1 MNREDKAKLIEEL
14 NSIFSN
20 STVVVVTKQIGLT
33 VQESTSLRN
42 KMRQEGATYKVT
54 KNRISKLAIK
64 GTKYESMSELFAGPT
79 AISFSDDP
87 VVAPRI
93 ASSFAKENEKFSIIG
108 GGLDG
113 VLMSVPE
120 IEQLASL
127 PSLDQ
132 LRGKIIG
139 LLNAPA
145 QNILSVNIAV
155 ASKLTRVF
163 KARAE
168 QQL

>member
-1 MNREDKAKLIEEL
+1 MNRKEKAKLIEEL

-20 STVVVVTKQIGLT
+20 SAVVVVTKQIGLS

-42 KMRQEGATYKVT
+42 KMRQEGASYKVT

-64 GTKYESMSELFAGPT
+64 GTKYENMSELFAGPT
-79 AISFSDDP
+79 AIAFSDDP
-87 VVAPRI
+87 VVAPKI

-113 VLMSVPE
+113 VLMSVQE

-163 KARAE
+163 
-168 QQL
+168 

>member
-1 MNREDKAKLIEEL
+1 VNREDKAKLIEEL

-64 GTKYESMSELFAGPT
+64 GTKYENMSELFAGPT
-79 AISFSDDP
+79 AIAFSDDP
-87 VVAPRI
+87 VVAPKI

-163 KARAE
+163 KERAE

>member
-1 MNREDKAKLIEEL
+1 
-14 NSIFSN
+14 
-20 STVVVVTKQIGLT
+20 
-33 VQESTSLRN
+33 
-42 KMRQEGATYKVT
+42 MRHEGAKYKVT
-54 KNRISKLAIK
+54 KNRISKIAIK

-79 AISFSDDP
+79 AIAFSDDP
-87 VVAPRI
+87 VVAPKI
-93 ASSFAKENEKFSIIG
+93 ASSFAKENDKFSIIG

-113 VLMSVPE
+113 VLMSVQE

-145 QNILSVNIAV
+145 QNIVGVNIAV

-163 KARAE
+163 QARAE
-168 QQL
+168 QQ

>member
-1 MNREDKAKLIEEL
+1 MDRQQKTDLVNTLHNTFEDSA
-14 NSIFSN
+14 S
-20 STVVVVTKQIGLT
+20 VVIVHCVGLT
-33 VQESTSLRN
+33 VAESTDLRN
-42 KMRQEGATYKVT
+42 KMRNENCNFKVT

-64 GTKYESMSELFAGPT
+64 GTKYENMSELFAGPT
-79 AISFSDDP
+79 AIAFSDDP
-87 VVAPRI
+87 VAAPKI